1 MNLKIHFFALSDNFK
16 EPSNT
21 LRKMLSWDVYL
32 FTAKMRMFNSHD
44 LAITGYDLTVL
55 DKGDIDSLDSEKVL
69 EAMDNSPI
77 INESQA
83 NIKILL
89 LPTTTKLEFTGSSIA
104 GIALPSKLKKLL
116 FKIFIL
122 R

>member
-21 LRKMLSWDVYL
+21 LRKMLSWDIYL
-32 FTAKMRMFNSHD
+32 FTAKMRMFNSQ

-89 LPTTTKLEFTGSSIA
+89 LQT
-104 GIALPSKLKKLL
+104 
-116 FKIFIL
+116 
-122 R
+122 